1 MSRTNLKFADLNSLS
16 SLKKLDESFLRFL
29 SIHYPEIEEQIIY
42 YRELGSSK
50 LGAAAY
56 SKFITQIGSLTDDF
70 IANLFQINAENLAQK
85 KAYEKFDPIYEARRK
100 FIQRYVI
107 GKYTKDDVVKLNFED
122 INHKLKAIIGEIT
135 QENLANAIINWQL
148 HSNQHPQELELAA
161 EYCAFMYHNNSTLSL
176 FDVPRLVDENNH
188 IREHKIKQLA
198 NEPYI
203 GFDYRDNM
211 LSDDQAA
218 AHTKYCI
225 YCHKQGKDSC
235 SKGFHK
241 INPKKYPEKEKDGCP
256 LKQKISE
263 MNFLKDQGLN
273 IGALATIVVD
283 NPMVACTGHRICNDC
298 MKACIFQKQEP
309 VNVPLIETNILEN
322 VLKLPWGV
330 EIYLLLTK
338 WNPINI
344 DSPLPKDNTGYNVLV
359 TGLGPAGFALSHY
372 LLNEGHNVTAI
383 DGLKIAPLHFDSSKP
398 IKNWNDIKI
407 PLSEKTPQGFGG
419 VAEYGIT
426 NRWDKNNLTLIRL
439 ILERRKSFKMHG
451 GIRLGSNITT
461 KQAFDSGF
469 DHISLCLGAGKPNY
483 INQADYF
490 AKGVKSAADFLMNL
504 QQGGAHLK
512 NSNSNMQIRLP
523 AIVIGCGLTA
533 IDSAVELLHYYP
545 TQVENFLQKWEII
558 DTSNLTLNDEEW
570 SIAAE
575 YIEHANLFRD
585 AKSQKDKLK
594 ILHELGGVTICYRKN
609 INDSPA
615 YRLNHEEIEQ
625 AMSIGVKFIENVVPQ
640 KIDLDQY
647 GAANILNLSNN
658 TKLPAK
664 TILVAIGTNNS
675 EFVDIDGLDEIKSDV
690 FKNSAN
696 NVSYFGDC
704 NQKYAGSVVK
714 ALASA
719 KNGYKQISNSLHNN
733 VAKSASGVK
742 LDLQSS
748 IHKINIISDDITEI
762 IVHSKTCSSNFK
774 PGQFFRLQNFSN
786 KIEKTSEPL
795 ALTGYSVDQEKNLIS
810 FIIQK
815 VGASSAICS
824 DLKEGDNIIL
834 MGPAGE
840 PTKIVSN
847 QNILLVGG
855 GIGNALL
862 VPIASALK
870 ENGCSLTLVS
880 GYRKH
885 SDLIFADR
893 IESVADNIIRSF
905 EEDIDNPGTIIDA
918 LMGAKTHGI
927 LENIDHIYCNGSDIM
942 MNVVL
947 ENKKLLF
954 PNAKITYSIN
964 SPMQCMMKGICGQCI
979 QKTNDA
985 KGYIFSCACQ
995 DIDADNIDLKSL
1007 HNRLSQNSLFE
1018 KIRSKF

>member
-1 MSRTNLKFADLNSLS
+1 MPRTNLKFTDLNSLS
-16 SLKKLDESFLRFL
+16 SLKKLDESFLRYL
-29 SIHYPEIEEQIIY
+29 SIHSPEIEEQIIY

-50 LGAAAY
+50 LGAEAY
-56 SKFITQIGSLTDDF
+56 SKFITQIGSITDDF
-70 IANLFQINAENLAQK
+70 IADLFQIDTENLAQK
-85 KAYEKFDPIYEARRK
+85 KDYEKFDPIYEARRK
-100 FIQRYVI
+100 FIQRYVT
-107 GKYTKDDVVKLNFED
+107 KEYTKDSVSKLNFEE
-122 INHKLKAIIGEIT
+122 ITNKLKAIIGEIT
-135 QENLANAIINWQL
+135 QEKLANAIINWQL
-148 HSNQHPQELELAA
+148 DSSQYQQRLELAA
-161 EYCAFMYHNNSTLSL
+161 QYCAFMYYNNSTLSL
-176 FDVPRLVDENNH
+176 FDVPRPVDENNH

-198 NEPYI
+198 GEPYI
-203 GFDYRDNM
+203 GFDYRDHM
-211 LSDDQAA
+211 LSDEQAA

-235 SKGFHK
+235 SKGFHH

-263 MNFLKDQGLN
+263 MNFLKDHGLN
-273 IGALATIVVD
+273 IGALAAIVVD
-283 NPMVACTGHRICNDC
+283 NPMVASTGHRICNDC

-309 VNVPLIETNILEN
+309 VNVPIIETNILEN

-372 LLNEGHNVTAI
+372 LLNEGHNITAI
-383 DGLKIAPLHFDSSKP
+383 DGLKITPLHFDASKP
-398 IKNWNDIKI
+398 IKHWDDIRV

-469 DHISLCLGAGKPNY
+469 DHIALCLGAGKPNY
-483 INQADYF
+483 INKTDYF

-545 TQVENFLQKWEII
+545 TQVENFLQKWKTI
-558 DTSNLTLNDEEW
+558 DTNNITLSDEER
-570 SIAAE
+570 SIADE
-575 YIEHANLFRD
+575 YTKHARLFRT
-585 AKSQKDKLK
+585 AKNDVDKLK
-594 ILHELGGVTICYRKN
+594 ILQQLGGVTICYRKN
-609 INDSPA
+609 IKDSPA
-615 YRLNHEEIEQ
+615 YRLNHEEIEH
-625 AMSIGVKFIENVVPQ
+625 AMSIGVKFIENVEPQ
-640 KIDLDQY
+640 KIELDQY
-647 GAANILNLSNN
+647 GAASILNLSNN

-675 EFVDIDGLDEIKSDV
+675 EFVDIDGLDETKSTI
-690 FKNSAN
+690 FKNKSN
-696 NVSYFGDC
+696 NISYFGDC

-719 KNGYKQISNSLHNN
+719 KNGYKQISNSLFSNKP
-733 VAKSASGVK
+733 KSINGIK
-742 LDLQSS
+742 LDLQST
-748 IHKINIISDDITEI
+748 IQKVNIISDDITEI
-762 IVHSKTCSSNFK
+762 IVKSETCSNNFK

-786 KIEKTSEPL
+786 DLKSTSEPL
-795 ALTGYSVDQEKNLIS
+795 ALTGYSIDREKNLLS
-810 FIIQK
+810 FIIQNI
-815 VGASSAICS
+815 GTSSTLCS
-824 DLKEGDNIIL
+824 SLKEGDSIIL
-834 MGPAGE
+834 MGPTGE

-847 QNILLVGG
+847 QNVLLIGG

-862 VPIASALK
+862 IPIASALK
-870 ENGCSLTLVS
+870 ENGCKVTFIS

-885 SDLIFADR
+885 SDLIFADK
-893 IESVADNIIRSF
+893 IEGVADNIVRSF
-905 EEDIDNPGTIIDA
+905 EEDKDNPGTIINA
-918 LMGAKTHGI
+918 LKGAKEHEI
-927 LENIDHIYCNGSDIM
+927 LEDIDHIYCNGSDIM
-942 MNVVL
+942 MNVIL
-947 ENKKLLF
+947 KHKESLF
-954 PNAKITYSIN
+954 PNTEITYSIN

-979 QKTNDA
+979 QKTNDVN
-985 KGYIFSCACQ
+985 GYIFSCACQ
-995 DIDADNIDLKSL
+995 DIEANNIDFKSL

-1018 KIRSKF
+1018 KVSGEF